1 MDVTEKYVALL
12 VALLEDRNAD
22 VVRRMDKERECHK
35 DKECEE
41 TYLKGYHDALIMVL
55 KLIR

>member
-1 MDVTEKYVALL
+1 MAMTKKYLKIL
-12 VALLEDRNAD
+12 VALLEDKNAE
-22 VVRRMDKERECHK
+22 VVRRMDKERECRK
-35 DKECEE
+35 DCEE